1 MTVMIIFQ
9 SQGEVSVIAA
19 FGPLNSRKEANAH
32 TMTDRTMEDI
42 RIDFSTYDDHN
53 CTISLD
59 DLANANGLK
68 AWPPA
73 KIIGKLAY
81 QFSLLIQFNV
91 NFAKIF
97 FFF

>member
-1 MTVMIIFQ
+1 M
-9 SQGEVSVIAA
+9 SVIAA
-19 FGPLNSRKEANAH
+19 FGPLNARKEANAH

-59 DLANANGLK
+59 DLASSNGLK

-73 KIIGKLAY
+73 KIIGTYLN
-81 QFSLLIQFNV
+81 L
-91 NFAKIF
+91 
-97 FFF
+97 